1 MIIALHLQRI
11 AYTMGMIKGIVLTF
25 GLVIVSLHVSGQN
38 GSVTIV
44 KDPRIDGLVK
54 KQSEVIPPA
63 TAPQITGY
71 RIQLFFDSE
80 KSKVDQARIRFVTQF
95 PKVETYITY
104 NAPNYFLRVGD
115 FRTQLEAD
123 KVKAE
128 LGQEFP
134 TSFVVKEKINL
145 PRID

>member
-1 MIIALHLQRI
+1 
-11 AYTMGMIKGIVLTF
+11 IKYLLSLCMVVVSAT
-25 GLVIVSLHVSGQN
+25 LVFAQS
-38 GSVTIV
+38 GSVEII
-44 KDPRIDGLVK
+44 KDPRIDGLIK
-54 KQSEVIPPA
+54 QQSEIVPPA
-63 TAPQITGY
+63 TSPQITGY
-71 RIQLFFDSE
+71 RTQLFFYSE
-80 KSKVDQARIRFVTQF
+80 KAKVDQARIRFVTQF

-115 FRTQLEAD
+115 FRSQLEAE